1 MLTKSMIDSMKNL
14 KSDVVETTS
23 TESISSAFEA
33 LFQEHWPHVY
43 RLLNRLVGDPAEAED
58 LALET
63 FVRLYQRF
71 PLRETESNPGGWLH
85 RVATNLG
92 LHSIRGWKR
101 RERYEMAAGK
111 YALEETPEVRPAEIL
126 AQEEERRL
134 VRLVLAQ
141 MNKRQSQLLVMR
153 YSGLSY
159 KEIANALGLAP
170 TSIGPLLL
178 RAEREFEKQY
188 RALPGTNRQSR
199 RAKEE

>member
-1 MLTKSMIDSMKNL
+1 MIDSMKNL
-14 KSDVVETTS
+14 KTDVVETTS
-23 TESISSAFEA
+23 TESFSSAFEA
-33 LFQEHWPHVY
+33 LFQEHWAHVY

-126 AQEEERRL
+126 AQEEERHL

-141 MNKRQSQLLVMR
+141 MNERQSQLLVMR

-188 RALPGTNRQSR
+188 RALPGTVRLKPYQGR
-199 RAKEE
+199 CAKEE